1 MLPPSDCQAGGGG
14 ARLSGVTGSGR
25 GPSPPHSSV
34 APHSPHPPSPCIQT
48 AKREVVE
55 RAYQEL
61 QAAGAYA
68 DEARFEVAR
77 RMTEVWMCG
86 V

>member
-1 MLPPSDCQAGGGG
+1 MHS
-14 ARLSGVTGSGR
+14 VTAAKPR
-25 GPSPPHSSV
+25 R
-34 APHSPHPPSPCIQT
+34 PHSPVPIVILILLPPLLHLSPCCPLQT